1 MKISWK
7 SAKEW
12 LHENVKWFYMKY
24 IGKMVETESLFLFM
38 YMQFFI
44 LSLHW
49 KYSILYFGKHDKGDK
64 SYKFMLQVAN
74 FQR

>member
-1 MKISWK
+1 
-7 SAKEW
+7 
-12 LHENVKWFYMKY
+12 MKY
-24 IGKMVETESLFLFM
+24 IGKMAETESLFLFM